1 MLVLEVWGLTRDSVP
16 VLFLLSGQRVP
27 SRMNL
32 LDLEL
37 SGAQF
42 GIVFAQI
49 QLDVSCI
56 IKILLDSWT
65 VCIA

>member
-42 GIVFAQI
+42 GIVLLKFSWMFRASSRSFWIPGQFA
-49 QLDVSCI
+49 LP
-56 IKILLDSWT
+56 
-65 VCIA
+65 